1 MKDRELK
8 KTVLEELKRVPGVD
22 LAAIGVAAYNGAVTI
37 YGYVAAYPERVD
49 AEAAVRRVPG
59 VTAVTNEIDVNLPG
73 DAIVDDA
80 ELARRAAC
88 LLGWDHLT
96 GGQGF
101 RAIVKGGRITLE
113 GEAGAERSAERAGQL
128 VSGLR
133 GVAGVA
139 NHIRVTGHLAAGD

>member
-8 KTVLEELKRVPGVD
+8 KSILEELKRTQGVD
-22 LAAIGVAAYNGAVTI
+22 AAAIGVAVHNGAVTI
-37 YGYVAAYPERVD
+37 YGYVSAYPERVE

-59 VTAVTNEIDVNLPG
+59 VTAVANEIDVNLPG
-73 DAIVDDA
+73 NAIVDDA

-88 LLGWDHLT
+88 LLDWDHIT
-96 GGQGF
+96 GGQGI

-113 GEAGAERSAERAGQL
+113 GGAAMPLPAERAEQL

-133 GVAGVA
+133 GVTGVV
-139 NHIRVTGHLAAGD
+139 NHIRVTAHLAAED